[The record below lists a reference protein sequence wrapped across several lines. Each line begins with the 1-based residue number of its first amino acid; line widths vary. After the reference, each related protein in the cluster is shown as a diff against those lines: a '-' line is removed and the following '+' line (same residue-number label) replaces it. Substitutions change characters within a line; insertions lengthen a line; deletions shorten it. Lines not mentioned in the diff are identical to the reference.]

1 VTTDQERPQKLETIG
16 RYLAGR
22 FPASSVKCGSVD
34 DRLRYWFH
42 IDYPQ
47 DPLRRSRRL
56 TIPEEAVD
64 DLDPADII
72 ALLEH
77 PNTERLW
84 STLGTSPLHLRYDV
98 VTGIELPLRPPPTKP
113 NP

>member
-1 VTTDQERPQKLETIG
+1 MTTGQERPQQLETIG
-16 RYLAGR
+16 RYLAGH
-22 FPASSVKCGSVD
+22 FPASNVKCGSVD

-47 DPLRRSRRL
+47 DLLRSRRL

-64 DLDPADII
+64 DLYPAEII
-72 ALLEH
+72 ALLAH

-98 VTGIELPLRPPPTKP
+98 VTGIDLPPRLRPTKP